1 MATKQTI
8 LTHDGLLMLEQEL
21 ENLKTVKRR
30 EIAEKIKAALS
41 FGDLSENSEYD
52 EAKNEQGIIEGR
64 IAEIE
69 RTLKNVKIV
78 DEDELSTETINIGNR
93 VKVKDIE
100 MNEILE
106 MRIVGSK
113 EVDPDKNR
121 ISDESP
127 IGRALIGGKVGDIVQ
142 VAAPMGSIEF
152 EIIEIAK

>member
-1 MATKQTI
+1 MATKPTI
-8 LTHDGLLMLEQEL
+8 LTHEGLLMLEQEL
-21 ENLKTVKRR
+21 ETLKTVKRR

-52 EAKNEQGIIEGR
+52 EAKNEQGLIEAR

-69 RTLKNVKIV
+69 RTLKNVRIV

-93 VKVKDIE
+93 VKIKDIE
-100 MNEILE
+100 MNEVLE

-113 EVDPDKNR
+113 EVDPEQNK

-142 VAAPMGSIEF
+142 VAAPMGSIDF
-152 EIIEIAK
+152 EIMEITK